1 MLPKSLKNTH
11 PHYCKGQPT
20 ETLPVNKQKA
30 SYGSK
35 VEQKVRKEIEEE
47 MKKKYASSYEN
58 KNEVIQYSE
67 PIEVKTKSKPV
78 KMEEVS
84 RQLTAREL
92 LEASYNEIRRAKRE
106 AHIEKINSFK
116 SKMF

>member
-1 MLPKSLKNTH
+1 MTPKSLKHTH

-30 SYGSK
+30 SHGSK
-35 VEQKVRKEIEEE
+35 VEQKLRKEVEEK
-47 MKKKYASSYEN
+47 MKAKYANKEN
-58 KNEVIQYSE
+58 DKNSQNVKNEVIQYSE
-67 PIEVKTKSKPV
+67 AIEVKTKPKPV
-78 KMEEVS
+78 KMEEAP

-106 AHIEKINSFK
+106 AHIEK
-116 SKMF
+116 